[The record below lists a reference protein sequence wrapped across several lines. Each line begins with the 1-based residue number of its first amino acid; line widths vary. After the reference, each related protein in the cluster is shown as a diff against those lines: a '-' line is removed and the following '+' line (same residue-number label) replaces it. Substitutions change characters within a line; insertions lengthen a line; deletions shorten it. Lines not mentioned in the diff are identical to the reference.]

1 MPLNVLPDSDTGR
14 GHPGVGSAAQ
24 DSPRRDSTYQVAA
37 RSSTSRSSSHS
48 SLLDAA
54 SKDGQAKFELKS
66 HAMTLGWQRAAASY
80 FEENLLEQKMW
91 IQCTLKGAKQRGADW
106 IDAKFRDEK
115 QSNSGCSA
123 CLPDIV
129 VVNDNQIKKGTDAF
143 RSKAAAPW
151 QRVWTPAQAE
161 IETKRSYSASPAVTN
176 SMLCGATPANSD
188 TYLYDDKRFGFFLF
202 RCTSFCT
209 QLSHSSKFA
218 ANMSFTGLAR
228 GFSDSVPSFT

>member
-1 MPLNVLPDSDTGR
+1 MPLNVLPDTGR

-37 RSSTSRSSSHS
+37 RSSTSRSSASHS

-54 SKDGQAKFELKS
+54 SKDDHPKFELKS

-129 VVNDNQIKKGTDAF
+129 VVNDNQIKKGTNAF

-151 QRVWTPAQAE
+151 QRVWTPAEAE
-161 IETKRSYSASPAVTN
+161 IETKKSYSASPAVTN

-188 TYLYDDKRFGFFLF
+188 TYLYDDTRFGFFF
-202 RCTSFCT
+202 FVASAFAR
-209 QLSHSSKFA
+209 SSKFA
-218 ANMSFTGLAR
+218 ANMNFAGLAR
-228 GFSDSVPSFT
+228 GFSDSVLQFT

>member
-1 MPLNVLPDSDTGR
+1 MPLNVLSDSDTGR

-24 DSPRRDSTYQVAA
+24 DSPRRDSTYQVAV
-37 RSSTSRSSSHS
+37 RTSRSASHS

-54 SKDGQAKFELKS
+54 SKDDHPKFELKS

-129 VVNDNQIKKGTDAF
+129 VVNDDQIKKGTDAF

-151 QRVWTPAQAE
+151 QRVWTPAEAE
-161 IETKRSYSASPAVTN
+161 IETKKSYRASPAVTN
-176 SMLCGATPANSD
+176 SMLCGGTPANSD
-188 TYLYDDKRFGFFLF
+188 TYLYDDTRFGFFVF
-202 RCTSFCT
+202 VAPAFAR
-209 QLSHSSKFA
+209 SSKFA
-218 ANMSFTGLAR
+218 ANLQLT
-228 GFSDSVPSFT
+228 